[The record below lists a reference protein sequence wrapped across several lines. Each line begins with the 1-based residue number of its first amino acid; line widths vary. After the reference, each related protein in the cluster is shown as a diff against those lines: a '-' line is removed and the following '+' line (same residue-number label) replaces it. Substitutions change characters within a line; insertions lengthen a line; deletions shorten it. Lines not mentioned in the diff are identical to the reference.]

1 MNYEDQVIEAA
12 REGFANTFIRM
23 DDKMENLLRLIYRAG
38 YKQSQ
43 IDQLEQKRNEQT
55 HTGI

>member
-1 MNYEDQVIEAA
+1 MTVEKMSYEDQVIEAA
-12 REGFANTFIRM
+12 REGFANSFIRM

-43 IDQLEQKRNEQT
+43 IDQLEQKT
-55 HTGI
+55 K